1 MNQYLKKSSF
11 VWALLLPLFLVAQFD
26 PSLMASLSKMSPE
39 QRERLVRQYG
49 IEQDSSVA
57 GREADDSIP
66 VTSSD
71 RSTQILEAKE
81 KESVLDDLSELEEM
95 IIKDIIDLETE
106 LSELKAELSDRELES
121 KSFEAEKNALKKSKN
136 LLRRIKNFQLEE
148 MERKTIKLSDSS
160 HKSILKP
167 FGYDLFSGTQNQP
180 LMIDAPVP
188 AEYRIGPGDQIEIQ
202 LFGQR
207 NQSYTLEISR
217 EGIIR
222 FPEIGPINVFEGG
235 AKFIDFKNLLKQKIT
250 DQLGAGVQCSITLG
264 AFRSINV
271 FLLGEVE
278 KQGILKVSSMASV
291 VDALLGS
298 KGIKETGS
306 IREIQ
311 LNRSGEV
318 IATIDLYDLLLRGD
332 TSSDKSLEPGDV
344 IFVPIIKGQVSVSG
358 SVRRPA
364 KYELLGNES
373 LSEVLS
379 FAGGLDERG
388 VASDINL
395 ERLDED
401 FYPTFKSLNLVLD
414 KDFNIRGGDLLR
426 VNSAVSNI
434 RNKISVV
441 GAIEKT
447 GDYEWKEGLTL
458 NDLITDRLDF
468 SSDIDLQYGLIE
480 RKSDNE
486 KIICVSF
493 IPSEIFQGEAIP
505 LFPRDKVYFFSKASR
520 QEILESLISDLRLQ
534 AKSGEYAK
542 LVRITGPVHFP
553 GEYPYT
559 ESMSVQDLIRAG
571 GGSKDSAFLLDAEIT
586 RIIVDSEH
594 IASVKHI
601 RVDQKA
607 LTDNNVTKLFKL
619 RPYDVLSIK
628 PIPLWREGEFIELSG
643 EFRFP
648 GTYSIKTGET
658 LSEVIERA
666 GGLNARAF
674 PKGAI
679 FSRQNLRVKEEEQKD
694 RLIAQ
699 LEADLANATLSAT
712 DSVEAAQAKSAAN
725 AMLTRLRNTE
735 SQGRLVI
742 DLGKILNDNTY
753 SRIIVNSGDQLFIPQ
768 IPYSVSVSGEVQ
780 FPTSHLHE
788 DGLELDDYLNRSG
801 GFTQNADKERTFVV
815 KANGSV
821 LNKGGNAWFGK
832 SNSVKQIDPGDVIVI
847 PIDVKQ
853 TRFLENLSYSTQI
866 IYQLAVA
873 AAAVNS
879 F

>member
-1 MNQYLKKSSF
+1 MNQYLKTSF
-11 VWALLLPLFLVAQFD
+11 LSCVLFLPLFLVAQFD
-26 PSLMASLSKMSPE
+26 PSLIASLSKLPPE

-49 IEQDSSVA
+49 IEQGSNTSSGEADSSIAVPSN
-57 GREADDSIP
+57 EK
-66 VTSSD
+66 
-71 RSTQILEAKE
+71 STQSLEVEE
-81 KESVLDDLSELEEM
+81 KESVFDDLSELEEM
-95 IIKDIIDLETE
+95 IIKDIIGLEVK
-106 LSELKAELSDRELES
+106 LSELEGELSDRDLKS
-121 KSFEAEKNALKKSKN
+121 KSYEAEKNALKKSKI
-136 LLRRIKNFQLEE
+136 LLRRIKDLQLEE
-148 MERKTIKLSDSS
+148 MERKTEKLKDSS
-160 HKSILKP
+160 HKKMLKP
-167 FGYDLFSGTQNQP
+167 FGYDLFSGSEKHP

-188 AEYRIGPGDQIEIQ
+188 AEYRIGPGDLIEIQ

-217 EGIIR
+217 EGILR

-235 AKFIDFKNLLKQKIT
+235 TKFIDFKNLLKQKIT

-278 KQGILKVSSMASV
+278 KQGVLKVSSMASV

-306 IREIQ
+306 IRKIQ

-332 TSSDKSLEPGDV
+332 TSADKSLEPGDV
-344 IFVPIIKGQVSVSG
+344 IFVPMTKGQVSVSG

-364 KYELLGNES
+364 KYELLGTES

-388 VASDINL
+388 VAGDINL

-401 FYPTFKSLNLVLD
+401 FYPTIKSLNLVFD
-414 KDFNIRGGDLLR
+414 KDFKIRGGDLLR
-426 VNSAVSNI
+426 VNSAVNNV

-441 GAIEKT
+441 GAIEKK
-447 GDYEWKEGLTL
+447 GDYEWKKGLKL
-458 NDLITDRLDF
+458 NDLITNRLDF

-493 IPSEIFQGEAIP
+493 IPTEIFQGKAIP

-520 QEILESLISDLRLQ
+520 EEILESLISNLRLQ
-534 AKSGEYAK
+534 AKYGEYAK
-542 LVRITGPVHFP
+542 LVRITGTVHFP
-553 GEYPYT
+553 GEYPLT
-559 ESMSVQDLIRAG
+559 DSMTVNDLIRAG
-571 GGSKDSAFLLDAEIT
+571 GGTKDSAFLVDAEIT
-586 RIIVDSEH
+586 RMEIDSKE

-601 RVDQKA
+601 RLDKN
-607 LTDNNVTKLFKL
+607 TFNESNVSKLFKL
-619 RPYDVLSIK
+619 QAYDVLSIK
-628 PIPLWREGEFIELSG
+628 PVPFWRETESIELKGEFK
-643 EFRFP
+643 FP

-666 GGLNARAF
+666 GGLTERAF
-674 PKGAI
+674 PNGAI
-679 FSRQNLRVKEEEQKD
+679 FSRQNLRVKEEEQRS

-699 LEADLANATLSAT
+699 LEADLVNATLSAT
-712 DSVEAAQAKSAAN
+712 DSAEAAQAKSAAN
-725 AMLTRLRNTE
+725 AMLVRLRNTE

-742 DLGKILNDNTY
+742 DLGKILNDNTNSKLY
-753 SRIIVNSGDQLFIPQ
+753 VNAGDQLFIPQ

-780 FPTSHLHE
+780 FPTSHLYE
-788 DGLELDDYLNRSG
+788 DGLDLDDYLKRSG
-801 GFTQNADKERTFVV
+801 GYTQNADKDRTFVV

-821 LNKGGNAWFGK
+821 MTKGGNAWFGK
-832 SNSVKQIDPGDVIVI
+832 GGGTRISAGDVIVV